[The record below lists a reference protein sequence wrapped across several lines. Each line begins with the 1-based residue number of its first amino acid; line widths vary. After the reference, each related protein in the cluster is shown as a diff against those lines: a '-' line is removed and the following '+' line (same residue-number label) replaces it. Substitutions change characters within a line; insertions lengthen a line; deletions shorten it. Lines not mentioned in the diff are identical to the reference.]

1 MDCITGTEVEK
12 AAEWLKKGYAI
23 GIPTETVYGLAA
35 NATDESAVLKVF
47 QIKNRPS
54 FDPLIVHVGA
64 IATVLQIAEVP
75 DTARKLMEQ
84 FWPGP
89 LTLLLTK
96 KPVVPDL
103 VTSGLPTV
111 GVRMPDHPL
120 TLELLRKL
128 PFPLA
133 APSANPFGYISPTT
147 AEHVRNQLGDKIP
160 YILDGGPCKVGVE
173 STIVSVEKDTLL
185 LHRQGGISME
195 TLQAAGYHVVQISGE
210 QSAPSAPGMLD
221 SHYAP
226 LKPLFFGK
234 ASTLFSRNYNETV
247 AVLCLNKALAPE
259 IPDGY
264 RVYELSKAGDN
275 TEAASQLFA
284 VMRMLDESDCQT
296 ILAVEFPDEGL
307 GRAINDRLKRA
318 SVKRAG

>member
-1 MDCITGTEVEK
+1 
-12 AAEWLKKGYAI
+12 
-23 GIPTETVYGLAA
+23 
-35 NATDESAVLKVF
+35 
-47 QIKNRPS
+47 
-54 FDPLIVHVGA
+54 
-64 IATVLQIAEVP
+64 
-75 DTARKLMEQ
+75 
-84 FWPGP
+84 
-89 LTLLLTK
+89 
-96 KPVVPDL
+96 
-103 VTSGLPTV
+103 
-111 GVRMPDHPL
+111 
-120 TLELLRKL
+120 
-128 PFPLA
+128 
-133 APSANPFGYISPTT
+133 
-147 AEHVRNQLGDKIP
+147 
-160 YILDGGPCKVGVE
+160 
-173 STIVSVEKDTLL
+173 
-185 LHRQGGISME
+185 
-195 TLQAAGYHVVQISGE
+195 
-210 QSAPSAPGMLD
+210 MLD

-275 TEAASQLFA
+275 TEAASHLFA